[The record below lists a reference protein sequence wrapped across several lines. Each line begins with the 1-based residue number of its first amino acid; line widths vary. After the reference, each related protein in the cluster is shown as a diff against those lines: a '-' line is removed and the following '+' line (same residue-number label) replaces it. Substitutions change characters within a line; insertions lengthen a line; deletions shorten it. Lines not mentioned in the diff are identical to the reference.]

1 MDFGT
6 IRISWWLPLFLLV
19 LASPGSG
26 AAEERA
32 QSPGLLE
39 SRDWTVEQVMAALNH
54 EREPSVSFEETT
66 YSSLLSVPL
75 VVRGLLRFT
84 PPSTL
89 EKEVLEPYRERY
101 TIEGDRVTIDSDRKR
116 LKKTIILDDYPALR
130 SVVESFRAGFTGD
143 AARLTQL
150 YDTSLDGTRHRWTLV
165 LRPRDP
171 AGRSMVEDIVFS
183 GSEGR
188 LSTIVIH
195 AADGDRSVM
204 TLRRGPTK

>member
-6 IRISWWLPLFLLV
+6 IRTSWWLPLSLLV
-19 LASPGSG
+19 LAGPGSV
-26 AAEERA
+26 AAEEPAR
-32 QSPGLLE
+32 SLGVLE
-39 SRDWTVEQVMAALNH
+39 TQDWTVERVMAALNN
-54 EREPSVSFEETT
+54 EREPSVSFEEKT
-66 YSSLLSVPL
+66 YSSLLSAPL

-101 TIEGDRVTIDSDRKR
+101 TIEGERVTIESDRKR
-116 LKKTIILDDYPALR
+116 LKKTISLDDYPALR

-150 YDTSLDGTRHRWTLV
+150 YDTALDGTRHRWTLV

-188 LSTIVIH
+188 LGTIVIH
-195 AADGDRSVM
+195 AANGDRSVM
-204 TLRRGPTK
+204 ALRRGPAK